1 MERFGTPLRVQP
13 IPYQG
18 SKRSLAPRISQLFPE
33 QIDTLFEPFA
43 GSAAISVY
51 AAHHKLAKRFVIGD
65 VYPELI
71 KLWALIIDH
80 PQELVRD
87 YRALWS
93 EQFKVGPSH
102 FNEVRSDYNEGKDP
116 VALLYLVAR
125 CVKNAVRFNAKGN
138 FTQSVDK
145 RRTGMQPDRLERSVL
160 EVSRLLKGRTTLFT
174 GDFRECIAPA
184 KKGDLVYMDPPYQG
198 TTYGNDK
205 RYAAG
210 LSRERLVDV
219 LHELNERDVP
229 FILSYDGKTGDKTY
243 GEPLPSSIESDHLH
257 IHAGRSSQATLSG
270 RDQET
275 VESLYAS
282 KSLGAGEA
290 YIYQVKDAQFSL
302 FAA

>member
-1 MERFGTPLRVQP
+1 MERFTTPLRIQP

-18 SKRSLAPRISQLFPE
+18 SKRSLAPRVSQLFPE
-33 QIDTLFEPFA
+33 KIDTLFEPFA
-43 GSAAISVY
+43 GSAAISIY
-51 AAHHKLAKRFVIGD
+51 AAHHKLAERFVIGD

-71 KLWALIIDH
+71 KLWALIIDQ

-93 EQFKVGPSH
+93 DQFKVGPTH
-102 FNEVRSDYNEGKDP
+102 FNEVRAAYNEDKDP

-125 CVKNAVRFNAKGN
+125 CVKNAVRFNSKGN

-174 GDFRECIAPA
+174 GDFRECIASA

-198 TTYGNDK
+198 TTYGQDK

-210 LSRERLVDV
+210 LSRERLIDV

-243 GEPLPSSIESDHLH
+243 GEPLPSSIDSDHLH

-275 VESLYAS
+275 VESLYVS

-290 YIYQVKDAQFSL
+290 DIYRAKDAQFSL

>member
-1 MERFGTPLRVQP
+1 MDKFTTPLRIQP

-18 SKRSLAPRISQLFPE
+18 SKRALAPRVCQLFPE
-33 QIDTLFEPFA
+33 RVETLFEPFA
-43 GSAAISVY
+43 GSAAISIY
-51 AAHHKLAKRFVIGD
+51 AAHHKLAERFVIGD

-71 KLWALIIDH
+71 KLWGLIINH
-80 PQELVRD
+80 PQELVAG
-87 YRALWS
+87 YRALWD
-93 EQFKVGPSH
+93 EQFKVGPTH
-102 FNEVRSDYNEGKDP
+102 FNEVRAAYNEGKDP

-145 RRTGMQPDRLERSVL
+145 RRTGMQPERLERSVF

-174 GDFRECIAPA
+174 GDFRECVASA
-184 KKGDLVYMDPPYQG
+184 RAGDLVYMDPPYQG

-205 RYAAG
+205 RYAEQLA
-210 LSRERLVDV
+210 RERLIDV
-219 LHELNERDVP
+219 LHELNGREVP
-229 FILSYDGKTGDKTY
+229 YVLSYDGKTGDKTY
-243 GEPLPSSIESDHLH
+243 GDPLPGSIEADHLY

-275 VESLYAS
+275 VESLYVS
-282 KSLGAGEA
+282 KSLGAAEA
-290 YIYQVKDAQFSL
+290 DIYRPKDSQFSL